1 MHLTV
6 ALLRLGYRVG
16 TVDLDARQW
25 TLTRYLS
32 NRAATVQGE
41 RMALPMPRHFFLAP
55 SDKVNRA
62 EAQDEDR
69 TRFEAI
75 LGKLKAEVD
84 YVVLDC
90 AGTDSFLARTAPS
103 FADPLVPPAHDTF
116 VDLHVVAPFP
126 CRPPPI
132 LPPPP

>member
-6 ALLRLGYRVG
+6 ARLRLGYRVG
-16 TVDLDARQW
+16 TVDRDARQW

-69 TRFEAI
+69 SRFEAI

-90 AGTDSFLARTAPS
+90 AGTDSFLARTAHS
-103 FADPLVPPAHDTF
+103 FADRSEKQTSELQSLMSNSDAD
-116 VDLHVVAPFP
+116 
-126 CRPPPI
+126 
-132 LPPPP
+132 

>member
-41 RMALPMPRHFFLAP
+41 RMALPMPRPFFLAP
-55 SDKVNRA
+55 SAKVNRA
-62 EAQDEDR
+62 EAQDEER
-69 TRFEAI
+69 SRFEAV
-75 LGKLKAEVD
+75 LGKHKAEVD
-84 YVVLDC
+84 HGGLRC
-90 AGTDSFLARTAPS
+90 AGTHRSPARPAP
-103 FADPLVPPAHDTF
+103 T
-116 VDLHVVAPFP
+116 
-126 CRPPPI
+126 
-132 LPPPP
+132 

>member
-1 MHLTV
+1 MRISDWSSDVCSSDLDYATAAAPAAAHVIVVGCEKGGSGKSTTSMHLTV

-62 EAQDEDR
+62 EAPDADR
-69 TRFEAI
+69 SRFAAI
-75 LGKLKAEVD
+75 PCTLD
-84 YVVLDC
+84 RPSVV
-90 AGTDSFLARTAPS
+90 AGTRG
-103 FADPLVPPAHDTF
+103 
-116 VDLHVVAPFP
+116 
-126 CRPPPI
+126 
-132 LPPPP
+132 